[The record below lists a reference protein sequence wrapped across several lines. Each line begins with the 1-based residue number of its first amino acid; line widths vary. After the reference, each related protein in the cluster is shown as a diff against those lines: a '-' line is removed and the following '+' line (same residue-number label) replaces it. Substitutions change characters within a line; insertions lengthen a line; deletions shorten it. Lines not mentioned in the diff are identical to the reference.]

1 MGFAQAGVDPFP
13 SVVSLQRGRPLLLFQ
28 GGEKLRLL
36 PGSQQV
42 LIEKPYKNI
51 LMEMFRE
58 LNGPCILFDFF
69 SWHDVRLLLPSTS
82 CSLFYYRH

>member
-42 LIEKPYKNI
+42 L
-51 LMEMFRE
+51 MELAFQRSNHVDGNLQGAE
-58 LNGPCILFDFF
+58 RALHPL
-69 SWHDVRLLLPSTS
+69 
-82 CSLFYYRH
+82 